1 MLSYIAFP
9 QVAMAFFKDREA
21 GFPPKEEAKKA
32 EPKKEAA
39 PAPKLED
46 MAPIPA
52 WQGHVYYT
60 EVPAPAVPGYTSRPI
75 PQFAASY
82 QPAYLK
88 MGKREDLTGSFT
100 VTIDGKPFQVS
111 VAKADG
117 PAAPVAAAPV
127 AAPSRP
133 PHRLPPLRPRP
144 LPRLLLPP
152 RRLPPLPPLPL
163 LRLRLPPLVRLR

>member
-1 MLSYIAFP
+1 
-9 QVAMAFFKDREA
+9 
-21 GFPPKEEAKKA
+21 
-32 EPKKEAA
+32 
-39 PAPKLED
+39 

-127 AAPSRP
+127 AAPVAA

-144 LPRLLLPP
+144 LRPLRLLLPLP
-152 RRLPPLPPLPL
+152 PPPHRLPPLPPL

>member
-1 MLSYIAFP
+1 M
-9 QVAMAFFKDREA
+9 
-21 GFPPKEEAKKA
+21 
-32 EPKKEAA
+32 
-39 PAPKLED
+39 
-46 MAPIPA
+46 
-52 WQGHVYYT
+52 YYT

-127 AAPSRP
+127 AAPVAAP
-133 PHRLPPLRPRP
+133 APAPPLRPRP
-144 LPRLLLPP
+144 LRLLLPP
-152 RRLPPLPPLPL
+152 RRLPPLHPLPL
-163 LRLRLPPLVRLR
+163 LRLRLPLVRLR